1 MNKKIQTL
9 GARNFVCNICNLKFL
24 RRTDLTRHNK
34 TKKHIG
40 TVYSLNEPART
51 HNNVSAKNFKFVFPV

>member
-34 TKKHIG
+34 TKKHLG
-40 TVYSLNEPART
+40 TVYSLLDNYWWDRA
-51 HNNVSAKNFKFVFPV
+51 NNMNVQYPSH